1 MRDFLKEIE
10 QALKMYINLHSFAR
24 KELQNE
30 YSMMKAI
37 RLLEAFG

>member
-24 KELQNE
+24 KRITERILDDE
-30 YSMMKAI
+30 SYPIA
-37 RLLEAFG
+37 